1 MDAKDYFNGGNNASS
16 TFRVCTPAYER
27 MKHLYALGHNA
38 AEISEILHQEFMD
51 IDYNPCT
58 PAMVKRIILDNKN
71 NFEQFRM
78 ELGLLCREE
87 IQKQTARLFDKV
99 QNEELDH
106 VDVFVI
112 KWKEARD
119 ELRTLDLSEMDE
131 DGNFKNTS
139 RIFVLIELCDK
150 LQSRV
155 AKIVGTDA
163 IREVE
168 IYRQKAAAKAEAEQ
182 NKGNLLPP
190 LAKGQ
195 TLEASTTNFI

>member
-1 MDAKDYFNGGNNASS
+1 MNAKEYFNGGNNASS

-27 MKHLYALGHNA
+27 MKHLYALGHTA
-38 AEISEILHQEFMD
+38 AQISEILHQEFMD

-58 PAMVKRIILDNKN
+58 PAMVRKVIEQNMN
-71 NFEQFRM
+71 QFEQSRM
-78 ELGLLCREE
+78 ELGILCRKE
-87 IQKQTARLFDKV
+87 IEKQTQLLFNKV
-99 QNEELDH
+99 QSEELDH

-119 ELRTLDLSEMDE
+119 ELRTLDLSEIDE

-155 AKIVGTDA
+155 SKIVGTDA
-163 IREVE
+163 LREIE
-168 IYRQKAAAKAEAEQ
+168 IFRQKAAAKAEAEQ

-195 TLEASTTNFI
+195 TIDTPTTNFI